1 MIYDPKIKP
10 AKLISHD
17 QYREHEETT
26 INHFYEKLFNLEDLM
41 NTASGKKEAARRTN
55 YMRDFI
61 AEFMQ
66 EWDG

>member
-1 MIYDPKIKP
+1 
-10 AKLISHD
+10 
-17 QYREHEETT
+17 
-26 INHFYEKLFNLEDLM
+26 M